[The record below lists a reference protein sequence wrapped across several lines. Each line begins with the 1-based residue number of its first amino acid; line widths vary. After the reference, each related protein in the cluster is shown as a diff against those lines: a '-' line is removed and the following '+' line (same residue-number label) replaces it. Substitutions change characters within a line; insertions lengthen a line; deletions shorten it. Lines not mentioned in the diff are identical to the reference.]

1 MLAFKFSPSE
11 PVDIFVPTLPHTI
24 HFRMDVMI
32 RHLMSRKKYQ
42 ANGDSIR
49 QELYKQLTQEIDLVK
64 INNLDGLQH
73 HLENTV
79 VPTVDWISNNF
90 KQSSE
95 CGNVWSSC
103 MAEVHVQ
110 KSVELL
116 REKMG
121 VDLVNSRSGH
131 QVNFCLFVFCKKLLI
146 CRTILQVNRIE
157 MGH

>member
-11 PVDIFVPTLPHTI
+11 SVDITLPTLPHTF
-24 HFRMDVMI
+24 HFRMEVMI
-32 RHLMSRKKYQ
+32 NHLMSMKKYQ

-64 INNLDGLQH
+64 ISSLDGLQH

-90 KQSSE
+90 KQSS
-95 CGNVWSSC
+95 GGDNVWSSC

-116 REKMG
+116 RDKMG
-121 VDLVNSRSGH
+121 ADLVDSRSGH
-131 QVNFCLFVFCKKLLI
+131 QLNFCLFVFCKKLLI
-146 CRTILQVNRIE
+146 CQII
-157 MGH
+157 